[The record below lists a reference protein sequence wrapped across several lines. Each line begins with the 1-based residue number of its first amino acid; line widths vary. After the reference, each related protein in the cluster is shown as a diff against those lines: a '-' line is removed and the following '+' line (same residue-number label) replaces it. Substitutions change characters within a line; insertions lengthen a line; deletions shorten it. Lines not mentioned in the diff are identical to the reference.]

1 MAASRMTPKPDT
13 YTDSET
19 LSFELDTPAP
29 PALVAVA
36 SGPDRAAILRQVAQ
50 ALAEA
55 SSADEMLHTLFEDT
69 KDAFRIDA
77 YFNFMINERGDALTL
92 ASHDGIA
99 YEDAC
104 MIERL
109 EFGRGICGNVALKRA
124 PIVMTD
130 VQSSDD
136 PRVQLVKGYGIRTY
150 ACFPLMSGEHL
161 LGTLAFA
168 SRTRERFGETD
179 LDLLREISR
188 QVALAYVRLRRGRH
202 RRESDRKTH
211 EFLTTL
217 MQELRNPQAPLLAAL
232 DVVRQKGTADPDLQ
246 SACSVI
252 EEQLQSKMQFL
263 TDLLEAPQVAEEPP
277 ALAAIEDVT
286 FTYTPG

>member
-1 MAASRMTPKPDT
+1 MTPKPDT

-19 LSFELDTPAP
+19 LSFELDPPAP

-36 SGPDRAAILRQVAQ
+36 SGPDRAAVLRQVAQ

-55 SSADEMLHTLFEDT
+55 SSPDEVLHAIFEDT

-77 YFNFMINERGDALTL
+77 YFNFMINERGDALRL

-124 PIVMTD
+124 PIVVTD
-130 VQSSDD
+130 VQASDD
-136 PRVQLVKGYGIRTY
+136 PRVQLVKGYGIRVY
-150 ACFPLMSGEHL
+150 ACYPLLSGEHL

-168 SRTRERFGETD
+168 SRTRERFSDAE
-179 LDLLREISR
+179 LDLLREIAR
-188 QVALAYVRLRRGRH
+188 HVAVAYVTLRRVKH
-202 RRESDRKTH
+202 RRESDRRTR

-217 MQELRNPQAPLLAAL
+217 MQELKNPQAPLLAAL
-232 DVVRQKGTADPDLQ
+232 EVVRQKGTADPDLQ
-246 SACSVI
+246 SACAAI
-252 EEQLQSKMQFL
+252 EQQLQSKAEL
-263 TDLLEAPQVAEEPP
+263 LADLLEVSPVAEEPAVTP
-277 ALAAIEDVT
+277 AEDVT
-286 FTYTPG
+286 FTYVPR